1 MTTVQQLVIDLK
13 NIAAPELPRDRE
25 IALSSMMIAPKFD
38 EKAAPGIAPLARMAK
53 SLGLALRRGLPPG
66 TAARL
71 HIIAGE
77 LAAAIAELPEGY
89 RPPADD
95 HRDRHHHRPYWTKD

>member
-25 IALSSMMIAPKFD
+25 IALASMAIAPKFD

-53 SLGLALRRGLPPG
+53 SLGLALRRGLPSGP
-66 TAARL
+66 ASRL

-77 LAAAIAELPEGY
+77 LAAAIAEMPEGY
-89 RPPADD
+89 RPPADN
-95 HRDRHHHRPYWTKD
+95 RDNRPYWNRD